1 MKKYLKYIG
10 IVISLVA
17 LLGIIF
23 FAMDFC
29 RVNNKKN
36 PIFCIK
42 TKVYEDGGTREF
54 LGLGYK
60 VIDFHTINGFYETKI
75 GSYFMKYEDF
85 DDEISKYDNIVI
97 DEIVK
102 SEEYI
107 KEIEN
112 AIIKLDLPKEWHYEE
127 IDNPENQNA
136 KFELKLYK
144 DSKEKSASL
153 YYYNE
158 MFGVCGTGLISKKIN
173 LNNGNEASVGFYD
186 GNQIW
191 NYVAFGSL
199 NPNIA
204 VLNNGLD
211 ESDANELLG
220 IIKTLNLI
228 NEQENEKEEYIFW
241 GKVIESNNNRIVVEP
256 NEDEQIRKSAD
267 KISIGLEKNN
277 DAIYPVGSIVKITY
291 DGSIMETYPA
301 QINAKK
307 IELKSVDNFN
317 IVFYK
322 ETNIVPKQKEV
333 IVSKGEIE
341 NINYNIY
348 AYEGHVAINLNSDN
362 LELSD
367 KSIPLR
373 EAIIQEKITIEE
385 IIAKANKDLDEKK
398 ITGDMIKDGGTMIYN
413 YNNYTIIKCHS
424 LDGNRDV
431 YIGSKDMKISDLS
444 K

>member
-107 KEIEN
+107 KQIEN

-144 DSKEKSASL
+144 DSKEK
-153 YYYNE
+153 
-158 MFGVCGTGLISKKIN
+158 
-173 LNNGNEASVGFYD
+173 
-186 GNQIW
+186 
-191 NYVAFGSL
+191 
-199 NPNIA
+199 
-204 VLNNGLD
+204 VLV
-211 ESDANELLG
+211 
-220 IIKTLNLI
+220 
-228 NEQENEKEEYIFW
+228 Y
-241 GKVIESNNNRIVVEP
+241 
-256 NEDEQIRKSAD
+256 
-267 KISIGLEKNN
+267 
-277 DAIYPVGSIVKITY
+277 
-291 DGSIMETYPA
+291 
-301 QINAKK
+301 
-307 IELKSVDNFN
+307 
-317 IVFYK
+317 
-322 ETNIVPKQKEV
+322 
-333 IVSKGEIE
+333 
-341 NINYNIY
+341 
-348 AYEGHVAINLNSDN
+348 
-362 LELSD
+362 
-367 KSIPLR
+367 
-373 EAIIQEKITIEE
+373 ITI
-385 IIAKANKDLDEKK
+385 
-398 ITGDMIKDGGTMIYN
+398 M
-413 YNNYTIIKCHS
+413 KC
-424 LDGNRDV
+424 LEFV
-431 YIGSKDMKISDLS
+431 VQV
-444 K
+444 